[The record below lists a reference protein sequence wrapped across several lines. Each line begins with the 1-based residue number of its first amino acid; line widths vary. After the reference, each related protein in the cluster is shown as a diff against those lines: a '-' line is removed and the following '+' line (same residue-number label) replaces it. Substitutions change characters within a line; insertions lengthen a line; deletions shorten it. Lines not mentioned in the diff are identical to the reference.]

1 MTDETLNQGTS
12 PTPAPEPVPTPEP
25 ESVPTPA
32 PEPAPAPEPVPDPTP
47 PSVLE
52 PPPEGKLAADPVEVI
67 SVDELLER
75 LQGETGEPQ
84 ETQPS
89 EEVFPADP
97 GDTVAVEID
106 PGTLATLD
114 GLNNI
119 SQELVLISDQLADI
133 QLHQTR
139 PVLTTSFEDYT
150 VMEGLLLLLLLAA
163 FAAAC
168 AKILRGG
175 LSWLKS

>member
-12 PTPAPEPVPTPEP
+12 PTPSSDPTPTPEPEPVPTP
-25 ESVPTPA
+25 V
-32 PEPAPAPEPVPDPTP
+32 PEPDPVPVSDPTP

-52 PPPEGKLAADPVEVI
+52 SPPEGEPAADPVEVI

-75 LQGETGEPQ
+75 LQGETGESQ

-168 AKILRGG
+168 AKILKGG

>member
-1 MTDETLNQGTS
+1 MIDEMNQGTS
-12 PTPAPEPVPTPEP
+12 LTPAPEPVPTPEP

-32 PEPAPAPEPVPDPTP
+32 PESDPTSTPEPVPDLTLP
-47 PSVLE
+47 PVLE
-52 PPPEGKLAADPVEVI
+52 TPLEGEPAADPMEVI
-67 SVDELLER
+67 SVDE
-75 LQGETGEPQ
+75 PQ
-84 ETQPS
+84 ETQSS
-89 EEVFPADP
+89 EEVLPADP

>member
-12 PTPAPEPVPTPEP
+12 PTPAPEAVPTPEP
-25 ESVPTPA
+25 EPVLTPA
-32 PEPAPAPEPVPDPTP
+32 PEPTPAPDPTP
-47 PSVLE
+47 TPEPVLE
-52 PPPEGKLAADPVEVI
+52 PAPASPPMEVI
-67 SVDELLER
+67 SVDELIDR
-75 LQGETGEPQ
+75 LTIGDGETDASPEESQEPA
-84 ETQPS
+84 EPP
-89 EEVFPADP
+89 PADP
-97 GDTVAVEID
+97 GDTLAVEID
-106 PGTLATLD
+106 PGTLAVLD
-114 GLNNI
+114 RLSDI
-119 SQELVLISDQLADI
+119 KRELVLVSDQLAEI

-168 AKILRGG
+168 VKILRGG